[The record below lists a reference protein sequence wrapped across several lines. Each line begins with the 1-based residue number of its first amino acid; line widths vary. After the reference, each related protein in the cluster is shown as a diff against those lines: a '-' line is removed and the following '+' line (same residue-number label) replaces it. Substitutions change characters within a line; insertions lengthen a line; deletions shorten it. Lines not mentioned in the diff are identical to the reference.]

1 MRATHH
7 ILLIHAT
14 HHILLTASPKAL
26 QRYAPHST
34 NTCYAPHSTNRWRG
48 CKGRRRRS
56 TAAPRGVPT
65 SGSSNLRAS
74 RAGEGSR
81 WRASASSRAT
91 HHILRIRATH
101 HILLTHAAH
110 HILLTQVERSLVAI
124 LQRVTDT
131 RGANGHCT
139 ERWIVQKYI
148 EQPLLIDGRK
158 FDIRQWVL
166 VSFFFLLSPPLT
178 QGV

>member
-1 MRATHH
+1 MVSKQGPQAT
-7 ILLIHAT
+7 LNGGAKGA
-14 HHILLTASPKAL
+14 LT
-26 QRYAPHST
+26 RYAPHST
-34 NTCYAPHSTNRWRG
+34 NTCYAPHSTNRWLG
-48 CKGRRRRS
+48 FKGRRRRS
-56 TAAPRGVPT
+56 TAAPRGERT

-81 WRASASSRAT
+81 SRASASSRAT
-91 HHILRIRATH
+91 HHILCIRATH
-101 HILLTHAAH
+101 HILPTHAAH
-110 HILLTQVERSLVAI
+110 HILLTHAAAQVERSLVAI

-166 VSFFFLLSPPLT
+166 VSFFFC
-178 QGV
+178 